1 MMVDDEGEEIN
12 LDVIDDED
20 KNAQNPNFKKWL
32 ATVYAQNNML
42 SIILKLS
49 DFVDTQDK
57 HESENE
63 DAEFEDLEFD

>member
-12 LDVIDDED
+12 LDVIDDDD

-42 SIILKLS
+42 NIILKLS

-57 HESENE
+57 QESENE